1 MKLLRSKT
9 QRVQIES
16 QASRAHSFPVSG
28 GWDCLEMEPRVAT
41 ATYPVHGDSTRDVEA
56 LEVIAGR
63 RSPSSPPVNQG
74 QVAPLPRVDKHFG
87 RERMMLDVVHA
98 APVRNDGDGATGI
111 VGPLIE
117 LAEGAVGRG
126 RDEERGV
133 ERVRRDRVDG
143 ALVVEPDLGWTDPA
157 VAVAAAL
164 GGGGIF
170 EVVSEDDRIVSAAEG
185 YQWLVSL

>member
-1 MKLLRSKT
+1 
-9 QRVQIES
+9 
-16 QASRAHSFPVSG
+16 
-28 GWDCLEMEPRVAT
+28 MEPRVAT

-56 LEVIAGR
+56 LEVIAVR

-74 QVAPLPRVDKHFG
+74 QVAPLSRVDKHFG
-87 RERMMLDVVHA
+87 RERMMLHVVHA

-133 ERVRRDRVDG
+133 EGVRRDRVDG
-143 ALVVEPDLGWTDPA
+143 ALVVEPDLGWSDPA
-157 VAVAAAL
+157 VAVAAAAAPV
-164 GGGGIF
+164 GGGIF
-170 EVVSEDDRIVSAAEG
+170 EVVREDDGIVATAEG
-185 YQWLVSL
+185 EQLSVLPRAARQKRALGKRTRGSFSRRK